1 MVKTILHYLWR
12 AFIAFLS
19 IASFVEVIFGFLPIS
34 KGSETYYKL
43 FFMGITLIGFF
54 YLIVDY
60 MIRHYVKNYNLSKE
74 IEKGLMLSQEDRYE
88 ASYLLEIESD
98 LGNAFNSKKMNG
110 YHIVIF
116 TACFDEEDKFL
127 NVIWKN
133 INKKCKYLYITPNS
147 DQEFIN
153 LLVYS
158 FSKKKHNKL
167 YDVYNT
173 VVSNISHVCEKDFF
187 NALPEK
193 FDMCIYCKDVNNNIS
208 SLDAKGFIRVQNENV
223 YFSDE
228 KYAFYYPLSQTVI
241 NRIIHTYSEKFD
253 EDRILEPYMSL
264 KIERK
269 NSPIHG
275 EGLFCKKDEVIKK
288 GEILIIKGGFE
299 LHKDQMY
306 ASSSIDSYLAI
317 GDDLF
322 LAAKTAEQEQ
332 YIKIYINHSCNPNVG
347 MLNERTFIAMREIN
361 SGEEIT
367 IDYAFVDN
375 EDYSF
380 DCKCG
385 DPNCR
390 KRITGFD
397 WKNTHI
403 QEKYKEYFSPYLKKH
418 F

>member
-1 MVKTILHYLWR
+1 MVKTILNILWR
-12 AFIAFLS
+12 AVIAFLS
-19 IASFVEVIFGFLPIS
+19 VSSLAEVVFGFLPIS
-34 KGSETYYKL
+34 KELETSFKS

-74 IEKGLMLSQEDRYE
+74 IEKGLLLSKEDRFE
-88 ASYLLEIESD
+88 ASQLLEIEND
-98 LGNAFNSKKMNG
+98 LDKAFSSKTKSC
-110 YHIVIF
+110 YHIIILS
-116 TACFDEEDKFL
+116 ACFDEEDKFI

-133 INKKCKYLYITPNS
+133 INKKCKYLYVTPNS

-153 LLVYS
+153 LLVNY
-158 FSKKKHNKL
+158 FSKRRHNKL

-173 VVSNISHVCEKDFF
+173 VVSNISHICEKRFF
-187 NALPEK
+187 NMLPEK

-208 SLDAKGFIRVQNENV
+208 SKNAKGFICFQNDNILL
-223 YFSDE
+223 SGE

-241 NRIIHTYSEKFD
+241 NRVVESYSDKFG
-253 EDRILEPYMSL
+253 EERILEPYISL
-264 KIERK
+264 KIEKR

-275 EGLFCKKDEVIKK
+275 EGLFCKKDEIIKK
-288 GEILIIKGGFE
+288 GEILLIKGGFE
-299 LHKDQMY
+299 LHRDQMHS
-306 ASSSIDSYLAI
+306 SSSIDSYLAI

-322 LAAKTAEQEQ
+322 LAAKTADQEQ
-332 YIKIYINHSCNPNVG
+332 YIKIFINHSCNPNVG
-347 MLNERTFIAMREIN
+347 MLNERTFVAMKDIS

-380 DCKCG
+380 ECKCG
-385 DPNCR
+385 TPDCR
-390 KRITGFD
+390 KTITGFD
-397 WKNTHI
+397 WKNKDL
-403 QEKYKEYFSPYLKKH
+403 QQKYSNYFSPYLKKL